1 MRDPYAVLGLNNGA
15 SEEEVKKAYRKLSR
29 KYHPDANINNPNK
42 DAMEH
47 KFIEVQAAYD
57 AIMNKKTGG
66 YGSSYGAG
74 SSSGYGS
81 GFNGSG
87 FSQTTFNS
95 YEDLFRAFMGFAA
108 GGGDPFG
115 GARNQGG
122 GTTQTEIRLNAAQNF
137 IMNRMYAEALKT
149 LADIDERTGKWYYL
163 SAAAN
168 YGAGNHATAMDHIDT
183 AISLEPNNVEY
194 KRLKDRMNGGGD
206 WYDMRTRSYG
216 MPNVRTYGCSN
227 CCSNACCNYLLCSL
241 CTPYGGLCC

>member
-1 MRDPYAVLGLNNGA
+1 MRDPYSVLGLQSGA

-42 DAMEH
+42 DAMEQ

-66 YGSSYGAG
+66 TTYGGGSYGS
-74 SSSGYGS
+74 S

-87 FSQTTFNS
+87 FSQTSFNS
-95 YEDLFRAFMGFAA
+95 YEDFFRAFMGFAA

-122 GTTQTEIRLNAAQNF
+122 GASQTETRLNAAQNF
-137 IMNRMYAEALKT
+137 IMNRMYAEALRT
-149 LADIDERTGKWYYL
+149 LSDIDERNSKWYYL

-168 YGAGNHATAMDHIDT
+168 HGAGNHALALEHIDT
-183 AISLEPNNVEY
+183 AISMEPNNTEY
-194 KRLKDRMNGGGD
+194 KRLKERMQGGGD
-206 WYDMRTRSYG
+206 WYSARTTSYG
-216 MPNVRTYGCSN
+216 MPNVRTYGCSS
-227 CCSNACCNYLLCSL
+227 CCTDLCCNYLLCSA

>member
-1 MRDPYAVLGLNNGA
+1 MRDPYAVLGLSNGA

-42 DAMEH
+42 DAMEQ

-66 YGSSYGAG
+66 YGAG
-74 SSSGYGS
+74 GSSGYGS
-81 GFNGSG
+81 GFGGSG

-95 YEDLFRAFMGFAA
+95 YEDLFRAFMDFAA
-108 GGGDPFG
+108 GGPDPFA

-122 GTTQTEIRLNAAQNF
+122 GTTQTESRLNAAQNF
-137 IMNRMYAEALKT
+137 IMNRMYAEALRT

-168 YGAGNHATAMDHIDT
+168 YGVGNHATAMDHIDT
-183 AISLEPNNVEY
+183 AISLEPNNMEY
-194 KRLKDRMNGGGD
+194 KRLRDKMNGGSD
-206 WYDMRTRSYG
+206 WYNMRTRSYG
-216 MPNVRTYGCSN
+216 MPNVRTYGCSS
-227 CCSNACCNYLLCSL
+227 CCTELCCNYLLCNA
-241 CTPYGGLCC
+241 CTPWGGLCC